1 MKTFEKNGLEIGTPS
16 PQSWERRY
24 YELQRKYE
32 ALEKMYNDLRI
43 EVSWSTDTNRWGA

>member
-16 PQSWERRY
+16 QQSWELRY

-32 ALEKMYNDLRI
+32 ALEKMYNDLRTKM
-43 EVSWSTDTNRWGA
+43 SWRVDTTGWGA